1 MPNTSSAKKALKQDR
16 SRAAANNRQR
26 TALKRALKVVKL
38 ESLSATVSLID
49 KAVKN
54 HLLHRN
60 TAARM
65 KAGLS
70 KTVGVATTKRAGTGV
85 AAKATAKKATAKKTA
100 ATK

>member
-16 SRAAANNRQR
+16 SRAVANNRQR
-26 TALKRALKVVKL
+26 TALKRALKVAGL
-38 ESLSATVSLID
+38 ESVSATVSLID

-70 KTVGVATTKRAGTGV
+70 KTVGVATAKRPGAGVT
-85 AAKATAKKATAKKTA
+85 AKATSKKPAAKKSAK
-100 ATK
+100 TK